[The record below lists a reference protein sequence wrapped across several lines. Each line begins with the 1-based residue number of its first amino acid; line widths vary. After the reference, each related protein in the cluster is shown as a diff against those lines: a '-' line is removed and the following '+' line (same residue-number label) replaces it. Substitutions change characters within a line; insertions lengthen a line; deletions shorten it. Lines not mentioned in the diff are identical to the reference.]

1 MTNIADS
8 SDQKFEG
15 YIADIDIE
23 ENSLQH
29 HPVPSNIQRVKVV
42 VDFLWFILSQNSLVI
57 SQDSSM
63 ENFQQSLCDVMDP
76 LTGLW
81 KSSEGIKWTVTEEIV
96 SVPTEEYIKLVEQS
110 VLLLGQAFNTIMYGR
125 QLNIL
130 KPLTKDLKKAK
141 HIMLIY

>member
-1 MTNIADS
+1 MTNIADY

-29 HPVPSNIQRVKVV
+29 HPVPSNIHRVKVV
-42 VDFLWFILSQNSLVI
+42 DDFLWFILSQNSLVI

-63 ENFQQSLCDVMDP
+63 ENFQQSLCDVMGP

-110 VLLLGQAFNTIMYGR
+110 VLLLGQAFNTIIYGR

-141 HIMLIY
+141 YIMLIY